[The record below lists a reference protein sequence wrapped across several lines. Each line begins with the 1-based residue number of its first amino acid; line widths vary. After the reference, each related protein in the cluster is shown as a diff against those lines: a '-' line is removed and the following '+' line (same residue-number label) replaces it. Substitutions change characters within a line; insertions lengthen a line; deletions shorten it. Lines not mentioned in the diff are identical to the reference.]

1 MNILWRFRTHNALYN
16 QVKELQS
23 ALEHMEEEL
32 DLQIEKLQDENEY
45 LKDELSWSRVRSNR
59 LDEEIKTVRERDYK
73 DIYPGLQAA
82 INQLGEENRELR
94 QNFSKIVEG
103 AKDFFCEQCK
113 EDCAKE
119 NVQCSFEDFQE
130 FIDLRIK
137 KDEVPT
143 ETTSEDS

>member
-23 ALEHMEEEL
+23 ALERMEEEL

-45 LKDELSWSRVRSNR
+45 LKDELSYSRVRSNR

-73 DIYPGLQAA
+73 DIYPGLQAENKMLQDK
-82 INQLGEENRELR
+82 IKELEEKLSLSVNKYNTALDDIFCSRCEVCTEEEGICPREDWV
-94 QNFSKIVEG
+94 NE
-103 AKDFFCEQCK
+103 
-113 EDCAKE
+113 
-119 NVQCSFEDFQE
+119 VQ
-130 FIDLRIK
+130 
-137 KDEVPT
+137 P